1 MIALTGTLGQQVRS
15 THAERACLDALPR
28 NAGFQFTAAVQRSR
42 RARRPVNAGLLAL
55 SILPDEVRRG
65 LLAEWITSGAG
76 TSSFFAAQGDAL
88 LDFIAKQLPDPSPE
102 LAVCRFEQFALRAN
116 SEVGSFKAPDR
127 LLFGLNSIVRRAHH
141 AGMVHFSGEPQPVLE
156 ALLERKPLPPFSP
169 HVTALLVAPGLQPL
183 CRIASP
189 HEDELWAGL
198 TEPTAAAALVQGGC
212 PRTVIE
218 TMLRAGALEY
228 A

>member
-1 MIALTGTLGQQVRS
+1 MFALNGPLGPQVRP
-15 THAERACLDALPR
+15 THAERACLDALPH

-55 SILPDEVRRG
+55 SILPDEVRRD

-76 TSSFFAAQGDAL
+76 TSSFFATQGDTL

-102 LAVCRFEQFALRAN
+102 LAVCRFEQFTLRAN
-116 SEVGSFKAPDR
+116 SEVASFKPPDR
-127 LLFGLNSIVRRAHH
+127 ARLGPRSLVRRGLH
-141 AGMVHFSGEPQPVLE
+141 AGMVHFNGEPQLILKS
-156 ALLERKPLPPFSP
+156 LLERTPLPPFSP
-169 HVTALLVAPGLQPL
+169 QVTALLVAPGLQPL

-189 HEDELWAGL
+189 HENELWTRL
-198 TEPTAAAALVQGGC
+198 TEPTSAATLVQVGC
-212 PRTVIE
+212 PRTVIQ
-218 TMLRAGALEY
+218 TMLQAGALEY

>member
-1 MIALTGTLGQQVRS
+1 MIALTGTLGPQVRP
-15 THAERACLDALPR
+15 THAERACLDALPH
-28 NAGFQFTAAVQRSR
+28 NAGFKFTAAVQRSR

-55 SILPDEVRRG
+55 SILPDELRRG

-76 TSSFFAAQGDAL
+76 TSSFFAARGDAL
-88 LDFIAKQLPDPSPE
+88 LDFIAKQLPERSPE
-102 LAVCRFEQFALRAN
+102 LAVCRFEQFTLRAN

-127 LLFGLNSIVRRAHH
+127 ALLGPRSMVRRAPH
-141 AGMVHFSGEPQPVLE
+141 AGMVHFNGEPQLILE

-183 CRIASP
+183 YRVASP
-189 HEDELWAGL
+189 HENELWARL
-198 TEPTAAAALVQGGC
+198 TEPTAAPALVQVGC
-212 PRTVIE
+212 PRTVLE
-218 TMLRAGALEY
+218 TMLQVGALEY

>member
-1 MIALTGTLGQQVRS
+1 MLALTGTLGPQVRP
-15 THAERACLDALPR
+15 THAERACLDALPH

-102 LAVCRFEQFALRAN
+102 LAVCRFEQLTLRAN
-116 SEVGSFKAPDR
+116 SEVASFKTPDR
-127 LLFGLNSIVRRAHH
+127 ALFGLNSIVRRAHH
-141 AGMVHFSGEPQPVLE
+141 AGMVQFNGEPQLILG
-156 ALLERKPLPPFSP
+156 ALLE
-169 HVTALLVAPGLQPL
+169 
-183 CRIASP
+183 
-189 HEDELWAGL
+189 
-198 TEPTAAAALVQGGC
+198 
-212 PRTVIE
+212 
-218 TMLRAGALEY
+218 
-228 A
+228 